1 MKSFRHHTYIQSL
14 WLRLSDSGIW
24 TLRGYKNT
32 AQRCSL
38 VVKIFGH
45 WRSQLDK
52 RMSRDYC
59 GCFKCPL
66 QRETEGK
73 RVFSLPSHANIFY
86 LKTI

>member
-14 WLRLSDSGIW
+14 RLRLSDSGIGP
-24 TLRGYKNT
+24 LHGYKNT
-32 AQRCSL
+32 TYRYAL

-45 WRSQLDK
+45 WRGQLDK

-59 GCFKCPL
+59 GCFKGPR

-73 RVFSLPSHANIFY
+73 RIFSLPGHANILY